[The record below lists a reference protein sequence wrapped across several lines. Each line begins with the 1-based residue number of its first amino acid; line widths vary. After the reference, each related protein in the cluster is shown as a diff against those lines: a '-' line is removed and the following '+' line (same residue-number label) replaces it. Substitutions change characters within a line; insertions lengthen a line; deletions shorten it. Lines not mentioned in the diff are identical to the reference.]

1 MRVYL
6 INKNPVVA
14 KLVALSVAKANLEL
28 VESQEMDVTLEAE
41 IIFIDDECYDK
52 ELIDTYKQ
60 NFGNAKISLL
70 YAKSR
75 ERIAG
80 FDEYIQKPFLPTD
93 LFDVLV
99 KLSGITPN
107 DVKLSFD
114 ERRNKSM
121 DLDSDD
127 IHELESLQILDKDDI
142 DEVKGLF
149 DEKEEQDD
157 IADLESEDT
166 LETPEIE
173 DLESSIKEPKEPSE
187 EKLDLTQED
196 DPTSDLEDEIKLDS
210 LTPEDNVED
219 LQSKN
224 ALESKKDKTSSN
236 VDALE
241 DEFSALNLEGVSEAL
256 GEPIA
261 KEPNIAPIVSQPK
274 EEETLPN
281 IQANSLEGL
290 ITALQTLQT
299 QTLKD
304 LLSGA
309 VININIQFPKK
320 DDN

>member
-1 MRVYL
+1 M
-6 INKNPVVA
+6 
-14 KLVALSVAKANLEL
+14 
-28 VESQEMDVTLEAE
+28 QEDLTSE
-41 IIFIDDECYDK
+41 D
-52 ELIDTYKQ
+52 
-60 NFGNAKISLL
+60 SL
-70 YAKSR
+70 
-75 ERIAG
+75 
-80 FDEYIQKPFLPTD
+80 
-93 LFDVLV
+93 
-99 KLSGITPN
+99 
-107 DVKLSFD
+107 
-114 ERRNKSM
+114 
-121 DLDSDD
+121 
-127 IHELESLQILDKDDI
+127 
-142 DEVKGLF
+142 
-149 DEKEEQDD
+149 D

-173 DLESSIKEPKEPSE
+173 DLESSIKEPSE

-219 LQSKN
+219 LESKN

>member
-1 MRVYL
+1 M
-6 INKNPVVA
+6 
-14 KLVALSVAKANLEL
+14 
-28 VESQEMDVTLEAE
+28 QEDLTSE
-41 IIFIDDECYDK
+41 D
-52 ELIDTYKQ
+52 
-60 NFGNAKISLL
+60 SL
-70 YAKSR
+70 
-75 ERIAG
+75 
-80 FDEYIQKPFLPTD
+80 
-93 LFDVLV
+93 
-99 KLSGITPN
+99 
-107 DVKLSFD
+107 
-114 ERRNKSM
+114 
-121 DLDSDD
+121 
-127 IHELESLQILDKDDI
+127 
-142 DEVKGLF
+142 
-149 DEKEEQDD
+149 D

-210 LTPEDNVED
+210 LTTEDNVED
-219 LQSKN
+219 LESKN